1 MQSKGLSRVF
11 SNSTVQKHQFFSIQ
25 LSSLSSD
32 KLRKV
37 RERRGGEEREK
48 RRKEGQKERRKEGRK
63 EGRKQRVKEGRGK
76 LAGYSLEKIPAT

>member
-1 MQSKGLSRVF
+1 MQSRGLSRVF

-25 LSSLSSD
+25 LSSLSPD

-48 RRKEGQKERRKEGRK
+48 RRKEGRKERRKEGRK
-63 EGRKQRVKEGRGK
+63 EGGEEGGEEAKSEGRKGK
-76 LAGYSLEKIPAT
+76 TSRL